1 MSNDLNRLFNEFL
14 ADASYV
20 FLDKN
25 IQDHVSNKNKYP
37 WTTLFSLEQQKRDFD
52 KRAYEPLQAL
62 FKKLGKK
69 IPKRYEIIEDMDSF
83 IEQNF
88 GKEHA
93 DKYFQYKTM
102 PYRQI
107 NDDTMNEND
116 YKFLRDHIKDFIL
129 RKPLNP
135 INQKLTRLQNEKLVK
150 YYNVFN
156 DTKVSDLNEAYK
168 DMEIYN
174 LQQKH
179 NNELTQRDEE
189 NKKVIE
195 ETITKKDKE
204 HEEEKKKIRI
214 ENDARLEKELVAEK
228 NRTEKRMKRQQQY
241 DVNNGDDELKDVKL
255 IHEDYSDDSNNN
267 IDIEDA
273 KAIDKRIS
281 KYAEM
286 DKAKNAAQQID
297 EKIKEDAIITRAAM
311 DSDFYNQLDDG
322 IKSVLRPK
330 IEEKKAIIER
340 SKVIRYLLPKE
351 RPKWEKAT
359 MSKGVNPL
367 LSRGAWGI

>member
-1 MSNDLNRLFNEFL
+1 MNDDLNRLFNEFL
-14 ADASYV
+14 ADASYS

-25 IQDHVSNKNKYP
+25 IQNHVNNKNKYP
-37 WTTLFSLEQQKRDFD
+37 WTTLFSLDQQKSNFD
-52 KRAYEPLQAL
+52 WYAYEPLKKL

-69 IPKRYEIIEDMDSF
+69 IPERYEIINDVDSF

-93 DKYFQYKTM
+93 DKYFKYKTM

-107 NDDTMNEND
+107 NEDTMNEND

-135 INQKLTRLQNEKLVK
+135 INKKLTQLQNEKLVK

-179 NNELTQRDEE
+179 NNELTQRDKELTKRDEE
-189 NKKVIE
+189 L
-195 ETITKKDKE
+195 TKRDKE

-214 ENDARLEKELVAEK
+214 ENDARLEKELIAEK
-228 NRTEKRMKRQQQY
+228 NRTEKRMKQRKQY
-241 DVNNGDDELKDVKL
+241 DANNGDEEYKDVKL
-255 IHEDYSDDSNNN
+255 IHEDYSDT
-267 IDIEDA
+267 EDDE
-273 KAIDKRIS
+273 AINKRIA
-281 KYAEM
+281 KYDEM

-297 EKIKEDAIITRAAM
+297 EKIKEDALITRAAM

-322 IKSVLRPK
+322 IKQVLHPK